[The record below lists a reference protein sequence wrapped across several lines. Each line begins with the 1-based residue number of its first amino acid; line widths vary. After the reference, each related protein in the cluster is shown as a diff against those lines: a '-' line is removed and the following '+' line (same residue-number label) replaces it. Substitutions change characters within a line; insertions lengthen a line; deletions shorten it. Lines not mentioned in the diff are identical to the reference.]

1 MGRRLLSYFAG
12 SLQFLY
18 METILSSLKRTV
30 SVRSNSDSSES
41 SSPREKRSKSLAEED
56 EVLQA
61 LNMAGNVS
69 EKLDKILG
77 ELKKLEKLDAIEA
90 TLKDLTSRLGNV
102 ESTIDKMKED
112 ARAVESSIKGM
123 DKSLTYLNKEVEE
136 LRGTVEDKD
145 KQIGYLHTQHLY
157 LESYSRRENLKF
169 FDIPENEAS
178 ASEGK
183 DAVGSIDV
191 LCEFLHEVLG
201 FGDPKRNME
210 FQRVH
215 RIGKSVSG
223 KPRPI
228 LARFLRYQD
237 CETVLRAGFGLKDT
251 EYMILQDFPQEI
263 IERRR
268 KQMPKLKEAEKRGQK
283 VSFSKS
289 EPDELFIDGKFISA

>member
-1 MGRRLLSYFAG
+1 
-12 SLQFLY
+12 
-18 METILSSLKRTV
+18 
-30 SVRSNSDSSES
+30 
-41 SSPREKRSKSLAEED
+41 
-56 EVLQA
+56 
-61 LNMAGNVS
+61 MAGNVS

-112 ARAVESSIKGM
+112 ARSVESSIKGM
-123 DKSLTYLNKEVEE
+123 DKSLAYLNKEVEE

-145 KQIGYLHTQHLY
+145 KQIEYLHTQHLY

-169 FDIPENEAS
+169 FGIPENEAS
-178 ASEGK
+178 TSQGK
-183 DAVGSIDV
+183 DAVGTIDV
-191 LCEFLHEVLG
+191 LCEFLHNVLG
-201 FGDPKRNME
+201 FRDPKRNME

-215 RIGKSVSG
+215 RIGKSVRG

-237 CETVLRAGFGLKDT
+237 RETVLRAGFELKGT

-268 KQMPKLKEAEKRGQK
+268 NQMPQLKEAKKRGQK

-289 EPDELFIDGKFISA
+289 EPDKLFIDGKFISA

>member
-1 MGRRLLSYFAG
+1 
-12 SLQFLY
+12 
-18 METILSSLKRTV
+18 METTPPSFKRTI
-30 SVRSNSDSSES
+30 SERSNSDSSES
-41 SSPREKRSKSLAEED
+41 SSPWEKRPKSLVEED

-77 ELKKLEKLDAIEA
+77 EIKKLEKLDAIET

-102 ESTIDKMKED
+102 ESTIDKMRED
-112 ARAVESSIKGM
+112 ARAVDSSIKRM
-123 DKSLTYLNKEVEE
+123 DESLTHLNKEAEE

-145 KQIGYLHTQHLY
+145 KQIEYLHTQHLY

-169 FDIPENEAS
+169 FGIPESEAS

-183 DAVGSIDV
+183 DAVGTIDV
-191 LCEFLHEVLG
+191 LRDFLHDVLG
-201 FGDPKRNME
+201 FRDPKRNME
-210 FQRVH
+210 FQREH
-215 RIGKSVSG
+215 RFGKSVLG

-237 CETVLRAGFGLKDT
+237 HETMLRARFELKDT
-251 EYMILQDFPQEI
+251 EYVILQDFLQEI
-263 IERRR
+263 MKRRR
-268 KQMPKLKEAEKRGQK
+268 KQMPKLKEAKKRGQK

-289 EPDELFIDGKFISA
+289 EPDKLFIDGKFISA

>member
-1 MGRRLLSYFAG
+1 
-12 SLQFLY
+12 

-69 EKLDKILG
+69 EKLDKIIG
-77 ELKKLEKLDAIEA
+77 ELKELEKLDAIEA
-90 TLKDLTSRLGNV
+90 TLKDLTSC
-102 ESTIDKMKED
+102 
-112 ARAVESSIKGM
+112 AVESSIKGM

-136 LRGTVEDKD
+136 LRGTVVDKDKD

-169 FDIPENEAS
+169 CGIPENEAS

-183 DAVGSIDV
+183 YAVGSIDV

-215 RIGKSVSG
+215 RIGKSVRG
-223 KPRPI
+223 NPRPI

-237 CETVLRAGFGLKDT
+237 RETVLRAGFGLKGT

-268 KQMPKLKEAEKRGQK
+268 KQMPKLKEAKKRGQK

-289 EPDELFIDGKFISA
+289 EPDKLFIDGKFIFA